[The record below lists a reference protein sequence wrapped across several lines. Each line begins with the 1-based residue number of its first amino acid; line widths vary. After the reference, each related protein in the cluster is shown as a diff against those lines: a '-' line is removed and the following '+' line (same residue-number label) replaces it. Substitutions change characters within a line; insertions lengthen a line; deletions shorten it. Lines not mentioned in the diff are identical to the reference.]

1 MPVVGKPRSYHKKFN
16 FTIEIDGLEIA
27 WFESC
32 SAIEGEVGEVEQREG
47 GSLVVANQSPGLYKT
62 TPVTLKVG
70 VTDNDEL
77 YNWWEEVV
85 DAEANAGEPDD
96 AYKKNVAV
104 VQKDRDGSEL
114 KRWNL
119 FEAWP
124 KKFVAGEWDAKAE
137 ENTMEEI
144 TLVYRRFKKG

>member
-16 FTIEIDGLEIA
+16 FTVEIDGLEIA

-32 SAIEGEVGEVEQREG
+32 SPIEGEIGVVEQREG
-47 GSLVVANQSPGLYKT
+47 GSIVVADQSPGLYKV

-70 VTDNDEL
+70 VTDNTEL
-77 YNWWEEVV
+77 YDWWTDVI
-85 DAEANAGEPDD
+85 DAEANSGEPDD
-96 AYKKNVAV
+96 DYKKNVAI
-104 VQKDRDGSEL
+104 VQKDRDGTEL

-124 KKFVAGEWDAKAE
+124 NKYVAGEWDAKSE
-137 ENTMEEI
+137 ENTMEEVVL
-144 TLVYRRFKKG
+144 TYRYFKKG